1 MIPSRVPIRVLV
13 VEDSL
18 TVRNRLCEVIARD
31 SEFALAAAVSDG
43 AQAVDACRDLRPD
56 VIAMDLVLPGL
67 DGLAATQHIMAHHP
81 TPILIVSSSS
91 NRGELFRTYDALAAG
106 AVDVL
111 DKPRGDDTD
120 GEWDR
125 QFVAALKLVARI
137 RVISRPKPRPAR
149 LSPAP
154 PIAPGAPGRSG
165 PPGAPG
171 SVAGRAGPVEVV
183 RSRVVAIGASTG
195 GPGAVADVLRGLPPQ
210 FQFPVLVV
218 VHTGEPFA
226 IGLADWL
233 DSQMSRRVS
242 YPRDGDPVASAA
254 GTVVI
259 APPGQHMLVRGGRLR
274 LTRDPERN
282 WCRPSV
288 DVLFESVAAEYG
300 TGAVGCLL
308 TGMGRD
314 GAAGLLAIRSAG
326 GTTIS
331 QDEASCV
338 VYGMPRE
345 AEALGASMRV
355 LPLADIAPALAAMSR
370 GDGPERRK

>member
-1 MIPSRVPIRVLV
+1 MGGRVPIRVLI
-13 VEDSL
+13 VEDSV
-18 TVRNRLCEVIARD
+18 TVRNRLCEVIAHE
-31 SEFALAAAVSDG
+31 SEFALSAAVSDG

-81 TPILIVSSSS
+81 TPILIVSSSA

-111 DKPRGDDTD
+111 DKPRGDEAD
-120 GEWDR
+120 GEWER
-125 QFVAALKLVARI
+125 QFVAALRMVARI

-149 LSPAP
+149 LSSAP
-154 PIAPGAPGRSG
+154 PIAPSSAPESS
-165 PPGAPG
+165 G
-171 SVAGRAGPVEVV
+171 SVAGRTGSLEIA

-195 GPGAVADVLRGLPPQ
+195 GPGAVADVLRGLPSQ

-233 DSQMSRRVS
+233 DSHVSRRVS

-300 TGAVGCLL
+300 PGAVGCLL

-345 AEALGASMRV
+345 AEAIGASMRV
-355 LPLADIAPALAAMSR
+355 LPLADIAPALAMMSR
-370 GDGPERRK
+370 GDGPERRR

>member
-1 MIPSRVPIRVLV
+1 MPGVPIRVLV
-13 VEDSL
+13 VEDSP
-18 TVRNRLCEVIARD
+18 TVRNRLCEVIMRD

-91 NRGELFRTYDALAAG
+91 NRGELFRTYDALASG

-111 DKPRGDDTD
+111 DKPRGDDAD

-125 QFVAALKLVARI
+125 QFLAALKLVARI

-149 LSPAP
+149 LPPA
-154 PIAPGAPGRSG
+154 

-171 SVAGRAGPVEVV
+171 HSGAPGGPGQVAGRTGPIDAA
-183 RSRVVAIGASTG
+183 RNRVVAIGASTG
-195 GPGAVADVLRGLPPQ
+195 GPGAVADVLRGLPAQ

-218 VHTGEPFA
+218 VHAGEPFA

-254 GTVVI
+254 GAVVI

-300 TGAVGCLL
+300 TAAVGCLL

-331 QDEASCV
+331 QDEATCV

-370 GDGPERRK
+370 GEAPERRK

>member
-1 MIPSRVPIRVLV
+1 MPIRVLV

-18 TVRNRLCEVIARD
+18 TVRKRLCEVIARD
-31 SEFALAAAVSDG
+31 PEFALVAEVTDG
-43 AQAVDACRDLRPD
+43 AQAIDACRDLRPQ

-81 TPILIVSSSS
+81 TPILVVSSSS
-91 NRGELFRTYDALAAG
+91 NRGDLFRTYDALAAG

-111 DKPRGDDTD
+111 DKPSGTEPDD
-120 GEWDR
+120 EWDR
-125 QFVAALKLVARI
+125 RFVAALRMVARI
-137 RVISRPKPRPAR
+137 RVISRPKPRLTRPPASA
-149 LSPAP
+149 LAPAP
-154 PIAPGAPGRSG
+154 G
-165 PPGAPG
+165 PP
-171 SVAGRAGPVEVV
+171 SERAGPIEIP
-183 RSRVVAIGASTG
+183 RGRVVAIGASTG
-195 GPGAVADVLRGLPPQ
+195 GPGAVAEVLRSLPAQ
-210 FQFPVLVV
+210 FQLPLLVV
-218 VHTGEPFA
+218 IHTGEPFA

-233 DSQMSRRVS
+233 DSQTSRRVG
-242 YPRDGDPVASAA
+242 YPRDGDPVGSAA
-254 GTVVI
+254 GAVVI
-259 APPGQHMLVRGGRLR
+259 APPGQHMVVRGGRLR

-288 DVLFESVAAEYG
+288 DVLFESMAADYG
-300 TGAVGCLL
+300 AGAVGCLM

-314 GAAGLLAIRSAG
+314 GAAGLLAIRAAG

-355 LPLADIAPALAAMSR
+355 LPLGDIAPALAALAR
-370 GDGPERRK
+370 GHGPERLDRRDRK